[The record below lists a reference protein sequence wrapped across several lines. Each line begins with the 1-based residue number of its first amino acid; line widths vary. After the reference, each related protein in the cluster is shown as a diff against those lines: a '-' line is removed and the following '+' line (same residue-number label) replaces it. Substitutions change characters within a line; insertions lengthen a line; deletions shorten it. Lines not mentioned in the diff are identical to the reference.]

1 MNKGFARKSHTF
13 LPKIFR
19 KMSSQ
24 PKERPESLQFPFLDD
39 DETVTTIRESKTLF
53 VIRGLPGSGKS
64 TLAQAIQDRYKDVCK
79 VVSTDHYKITPTI
92 RSAIPEDYGKVDED
106 LVDYFKRD
114 VSVVVMDDTHHERE
128 RLEQIFDIADK
139 YRYEV
144 IIVEPKTP
152 WKLDCLQLKDKNQW
166 KLTADELKKLKP
178 ALEKDFL
185 PLYYGWFLSK
195 RSSENLRKTGQ
206 AFLDE
211 LASIKVFKKES
222 NKHFGGA
229 IEDPKMKLDLTSY
242 FVKRPPGVLHCTTK
256 FTDFGKAPGSE
267 DYAQQEAVKSSYGKA
282 FFLTIS
288 ALFITPRTAG
298 ARVELSE
305 QQLLLWPG
313 DVDVLPPAGNL
324 PKGSRAHVTL
334 GCASG
339 IEAVQTG
346 LDLLEFVK
354 LEKAGNKGEEVGE
367 IGGGK
372 LLSYGNGMWMI
383 VLSKK
388 IEVRAVFGGYY
399 GKGKLVPTQGGSK
412 RGSPFNSCVII

>member
-1 MNKGFARKSHTF
+1 MNKGFARKSHVF
-13 LPKIFR
+13 LPKFFK

-39 DETVTTIRESKTLF
+39 DETITTILESKTFF
-53 VIRGLPGSGKS
+53 VLRGLPGSGKS
-64 TLAQAIQDRYKDVCK
+64 TLAQAIQDKYKNACK
-79 VVSTDHYKITPTI
+79 IISVDHYKIQPAI
-92 RSAIPEDYGKVDED
+92 RSAIPDDYNKVDED
-106 LVDYFKRD
+106 LADYCKRD
-114 VSVVVMDDTHHERE
+114 ISVVVVDDTHHERE
-128 RLEQIFDIADK
+128 RLEQLFDIADK
-139 YRYEV
+139 YRYKV
-144 IIVEPKTP
+144 IIVEPKTS
-152 WKLDCLQLKDKNQW
+152 WKMDCLQLKDKNQW
-166 KLTADELKKLKP
+166 KLSADELKKLKP
-178 ALEKDFL
+178 SLEKDFL

-195 RSSENLRKTGQ
+195 RNSEHLRKTGQ

-211 LASIKVFKKES
+211 LANIKAFKKES
-222 NKHFGGA
+222 NKYFGQPP
-229 IEDPKMKLDLTSY
+229 EEPKLKIDLTSY

-256 FTDFGKAPGSE
+256 FTDFGKAPGAD
-267 DYAQQEAVKSSYGKA
+267 DYAQQDVVKTSYGKS

-305 QQLLLWPG
+305 QQMLLWPG
-313 DVDVLPPAGNL
+313 DVDVLQPAVSL
-324 PKGSRAHVTL
+324 PKGSRAHITL

-346 LDLLEFVK
+346 LDLLEFAK

-372 LLSYGNGMWMI
+372 LLSFGNGMWMLS
-383 VLSKK
+383 LSKK
-388 IEVRAVFGGYY
+388 IEVRAIFGGYY

-412 RGSPFNSCVII
+412 RGSPFNSCIII

>member
-39 DETVTTIRESKTLF
+39 DETISTIRESKTLF
-53 VIRGLPGSGKS
+53 VLRGLPGSGKS
-64 TLAQAIQDRYKDVCK
+64 TLAQAIQDKYKDACK
-79 VVSTDHYKITPTI
+79 VISADHYKIAPAI
-92 RSAIPEDYGKVDED
+92 RSAIPEDYSKVDED
-106 LVDYFKRD
+106 LADYCKRD
-114 VSVVVMDDTHHERE
+114 VCVLVVDDTHHERE
-128 RLEQIFDIADK
+128 RLDQLCDIADK
-139 YRYEV
+139 YRYK
-144 IIVEPKTP
+144 IILVEPKTA
-152 WKLDCLQLKDKNQW
+152 WKMDCLQLKEKNQW
-166 KLTADELKKLKP
+166 KLSVDELKKLKP
-178 ALEKDFL
+178 SLEKEFL

-211 LASIKVFKKES
+211 LSNIKAFKKES
-222 NKHFGGA
+222 NKHFGA
-229 IEDPKMKLDLTSY
+229 ASDDPKMKFDLTGY

-256 FTDFGKAPGSE
+256 FTDYGKAPGSD
-267 DYAQQEAVKSSYGKA
+267 DYAQQEVVKSSYGKA
-282 FFLTIS
+282 FFLTIT
-288 ALFITPRTAG
+288 ALFITPKTAG

-305 QQLLLWPG
+305 QQILLWPG
-313 DVDVLPPAGNL
+313 DVDVIQPGGSL
-324 PKGSRAHVTL
+324 PKGSRAHITL

-346 LDLLEFVK
+346 IDLLELVK

-372 LLSYGNGMWMI
+372 LLSYGNGMWLLQ
-383 VLSKK
+383 LSKK
-388 IEVRAVFGGYY
+388 LEVRAIFGGYY

-412 RGSPFNSCVII
+412 RGSPFNSCIIL

>member
-39 DETVTTIRESKTLF
+39 EETILTIRESKTLF
-53 VIRGLPGSGKS
+53 ILRGLPGSGKS
-64 TLAQAIQDRYKDVCK
+64 TLAQAIHERYKDVCR
-79 VVSTDHYKITPTI
+79 VISADHYKITPAI
-92 RSAIPEDYGKVDED
+92 RSAIPEDYGKMDED
-106 LVDYFKRD
+106 AADYFKRD
-114 VSVVVMDDTHHERE
+114 ISVVVMDDAHHERE
-128 RLEQIFDIADK
+128 RLEQLFDLADK

-144 IIVEPKTP
+144 VIVEPKTP

-211 LASIKVFKKES
+211 LASIKIFKKES

-229 IEDPKMKLDLTSY
+229 IEDPKMKVDLTSY
-242 FVKRPPGVLHCTTK
+242 FMKRPPGVLHCTTK

-267 DYAQQEAVKSSYGKA
+267 DYAQQEAVKSSYGKG

-313 DVDVLPPAGNL
+313 DVDVIPPAGSL

-346 LDLLEFVK
+346 LDLLEFAK

-372 LLSYGNGMWMI
+372 LVSYGNGMWMI
-383 VLSKK
+383 LLSKK
-388 IEVRAVFGGYY
+388 IEVRALFGGYY

-412 RGSPFNSCVII
+412 RGSPFNACVII

>member
-13 LPKIFR
+13 LPKIFK

-39 DETVTTIRESKTLF
+39 EETITTVRESKTFFIL
-53 VIRGLPGSGKS
+53 RGLPGSGKS
-64 TLAQAIQDRYKDVCK
+64 TLAQAIQDKYKDACRVI
-79 VVSTDHYKITPTI
+79 SADIYKISPAI
-92 RSAIPEDYGKVDED
+92 RSAIPEDYGKMDED
-106 LVDYFKRD
+106 ISDYCKRD
-114 VSVVVMDDTHHERE
+114 ISVVVMDDTHHERE
-128 RLEQIFDIADK
+128 RLEQLFDIADK
-139 YRYEV
+139 YRYKV
-144 IIVEPKTP
+144 ILVEPKTP
-152 WKLDCLQLKDKNQW
+152 WKMDCLQLKDKNQW
-166 KLTADELKKLKP
+166 KLSADELKKLKP
-178 ALEKDFL
+178 SLEKDFL

-195 RSSENLRKTGQ
+195 KSSENLRKTGQ

-211 LASIKVFKKES
+211 LASVKAFKKES
-222 NKHFGGA
+222 NKHFGQA
-229 IEDPKMKLDLTSY
+229 SEDPKMKFDLTGF

-256 FTDFGKAPGSE
+256 FTDFGKAPGSD
-267 DYAQQEAVKSSYGKA
+267 DYAQQEVVKSSYGKA

-305 QQLLLWPG
+305 QQMLLWPS
-313 DVDVLPPAGNL
+313 DVDVIQPGGTL

-346 LDLLEFVK
+346 IDLLEFVK

-372 LLSYGNGMWMI
+372 LLSYGNGMWMLL
-383 VLSKK
+383 LSKK
-388 IEVRAVFGGYY
+388 IEVRAIFSGYY
-399 GKGKLVPTQGGSK
+399 GKGKLVPTQGSHK
-412 RGSPFNSCVII
+412 RGSPFNACIII

>member
-39 DETVTTIRESKTLF
+39 DDTISTIRESKTLF
-53 VIRGLPGSGKS
+53 VLRGLPGSGKS
-64 TLAQAIQDRYKDVCK
+64 TLAQAIQDKYKDACK
-79 VVSTDHYKITPTI
+79 VISADHYKIPPAI
-92 RSAIPEDYGKVDED
+92 RSAIPEDYSKVDED
-106 LVDYFKRD
+106 LGDYCKRD
-114 VSVVVMDDTHHERE
+114 VSVLVVDDTHHERE
-128 RLEQIFDIADK
+128 RLEQLFDIADK
-139 YRYEV
+139 FCYKV
-144 IIVEPKTP
+144 ILLEPKTP
-152 WKLDCLQLKDKNQW
+152 WKMDCLQLKDKNQW
-166 KLTADELKKLKP
+166 KLSADELKKLKP
-178 ALEKDFL
+178 SLEKDFL

-211 LASIKVFKKES
+211 LASIKAFRKES
-222 NKHFGGA
+222 NKHFGPA
-229 IEDPKMKLDLTSY
+229 SEDPKMKFDLTGY

-256 FTDFGKAPGSE
+256 FTDFGKAPGSD

-305 QQLLLWPG
+305 QQMLLWPG
-313 DVDVLPPAGNL
+313 DVDVIQPGGSL

-346 LDLLEFVK
+346 IDLLEFVK

-372 LLSYGNGMWMI
+372 LLSYGNGMWMLQ
-383 VLSKK
+383 LSKK
-388 IEVRAVFGGYY
+388 IEVRAIFGGYY

-412 RGSPFNSCVII
+412 RGSPFNSCIIL